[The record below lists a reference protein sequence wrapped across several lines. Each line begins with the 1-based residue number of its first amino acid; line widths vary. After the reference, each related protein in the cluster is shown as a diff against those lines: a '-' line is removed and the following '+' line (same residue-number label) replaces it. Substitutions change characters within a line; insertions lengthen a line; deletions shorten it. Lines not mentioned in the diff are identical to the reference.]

1 MRGWFAAAGI
11 AVALA
16 GCASPPAVSP
26 PTISYD
32 GHFGGTVVADRVTPV
47 STRYQDL
54 CEGPAGRW
62 RDGGYRPYAACDTSQ
77 HTVQARD

>member
-16 GCASPPAVSP
+16 GCARAPAVSP

-47 STRYQDL
+47 STRYQNL

-62 RDGGYRPYAACDTSQ
+62 RYGGYRPYAACDTSY
-77 HTVQARD
+77 HTVRARY